1 MALFYF
7 MYYYQLQ
14 DNFEMKFDCG
24 FIFFINSYL
33 TFENFTFKN
42 IVDLNLFNY
51 LHFSNY
57 SN

>member
-24 FIFFINSYL
+24 FIFFINSHL
-33 TFENFTFKN
+33 TFENFMFKN
-42 IVDLNLFNY
+42 IVDLNLFSY